1 MRKIATLDTTLR
13 DGMQAEKISFSVADK
28 LKIVQILDHLGV
40 DYIEAGNPASN
51 IKDEEFFREA
61 RQLTLSHAKLAAF
74 GSTCKKGCDAKN
86 DRNLCKI
93 VESGAPVGV
102 IFGKAWDMHV
112 TDVLGATLEEN
123 LRMVSDSVS
132 FLKSSGLEVIFD
144 AEHFFDG
151 YRRNPEYALS
161 VLRAAQQA
169 GADCLALC
177 DTNGGMFPDDI
188 AQAVRAVAQA
198 VSLPVGIHTHNDS
211 GLAVAGAMAAVDAG
225 AVQIQGTLTGIGERC
240 GNANLATCIANLQL
254 KRGYQ
259 LVPDLTR
266 LTPAAR
272 EVAEVANTTVTG
284 LPYVSKSAFSHKA
297 GMHIDAVLKN
307 SASFEHID
315 PAQVGNHRNILVSE
329 MSGKSGLLPIIRQFD
344 PTIDKN
350 SDKLKHILDRL
361 KELEYEGYQFEG
373 AGASLELVIK
383 KALGLYHTLF
393 ELKQCK
399 ILAEEGDQ
407 PRQGYASVII
417 KVQVDGQEE
426 ITAADA
432 DGPVHALDIALRK
445 ALGAFFPQLAQI
457 RLQDYKVRVL
467 NSEASTGAVTR
478 VLIEMTDGKTSWTTV
493 GVSTDVIE
501 ASRQA
506 LIDGIEY
513 RLLREQG

>member
-1 MRKIATLDTTLR
+1 MTKITSLDTTLR

-28 LKIVQILDHLGV
+28 LKIVQILDRLGV

-61 RQLTLSHAKLAAF
+61 KQLTLTHAKLAAF
-74 GSTCKKGCDAKN
+74 GSTCKKGCPADK
-86 DRNLCKI
+86 DRNLLKI

-112 TDVLGATLEEN
+112 TEVLVTTPEEN
-123 LRMVSDSVS
+123 LRMVADSVK
-132 FLKSSGLEVIFD
+132 FLKSGGLEVIFD

-151 YRRNPEYALS
+151 YARNPDYALS
-161 VLRAAQQA
+161 VLQAAQGA
-169 GADCLALC
+169 GADIIALC

-188 AQAVRAVAQA
+188 AETVRRVAETIH
-198 VSLPVGIHTHNDS
+198 VPIGIHSHNDS
-211 GLAVAGAMAAVDAG
+211 GLAVACTLAAVEAG
-225 AVQIQGTLTGIGERC
+225 AAHIQGTLTGIGERC
-240 GNANLATCIANLQL
+240 GNANLSTCIANLQL
-254 KRGYQ
+254 KRGYD
-259 LVPDLTR
+259 LVPDLSQ
-266 LTPAAR
+266 LTTAAR
-272 EVAEVANTTVTG
+272 EVAEVANTTVSG

-297 GMHIDAVLKN
+297 GMHIDAVLKT

-315 PAQVGNHRNILVSE
+315 PSAVGNHRNILVSE
-329 MSGKSGLLPIIRQFD
+329 MSGKSGLLPVIHQID
-344 PTIDKN
+344 PTIQKD
-350 SDKLKHILDRL
+350 SQELKRILGRL

-373 AGASLELVIK
+373 ANASLELVIK
-383 KALGLYHTLF
+383 KALGLYHPLF

-399 ILAEEGDQ
+399 ILAEQGEK

-417 KVQVDGQEE
+417 KVQVDGKEE

-457 RLQDYKVRVL
+457 RLQDYKVRIL
-467 NSEASTGAVTR
+467 NSEATTGAITR
-478 VLIEMTDGKTSWTTV
+478 VLIEMTDGKSSWTTV

-513 RLLREQG
+513 QLLREQP